1 MTPSEVKFKTVEL
14 KGRLWAAQKELEE
27 AESARASANRHLEA
41 MNGLKAVIQ
50 QVAKE
55 TQDQLRLRFEAIVQ
69 ACLDAVFPDSY
80 KFMLEFVS
88 KRGQVE
94 VDMWLDKDGTRM
106 DPLDSNGGGVV
117 DVMGIALRL
126 CCVTLSTKARVLL
139 LDEPFGHLRG
149 EARDKLGEL
158 LAIIADRLNVQII
171 MVGDVVG
178 SVVPGK
184 EFKVTNVNGISAVR
198 GIAGMT
204 GGMR

>member
-1 MTPSEVKFKTVEL
+1 
-14 KGRLWAAQKELEE
+14 
-27 AESARASANRHLEA
+27 
-41 MNGLKAVIQ
+41 
-50 QVAKE
+50 
-55 TQDQLRLRFEAIVQ
+55 
-69 ACLDAVFPDSY
+69 
-80 KFMLEFVS
+80 
-88 KRGQVE
+88 
-94 VDMWLDKDGTRM
+94 M

-117 DVMGIALRL
+117 DVMSIALRL

-184 EFKVTNVNGISAVR
+184 EFKVTKINGISALR
-198 GIAGMT
+198 GIG
-204 GGMR
+204 

>member
-1 MTPSEVKFKTVEL
+1 MTPAEVMFKTTEL
-14 KGRLWAAQKELEE
+14 KGRLWMAEKELKE
-27 AESARASANRHLEA
+27 ALSERDSKRKHLEA

-50 QVAKE
+50 QTAKD

-69 ACLDAVFPDSY
+69 ACLDAVFPGSY
-80 KFMLEFVS
+80 KFMMEFVS

-117 DVMGIALRL
+117 DVMSIALRL
-126 CCVTLSTKARVLL
+126 CCLTLSTKARTLL

-158 LAIIADRLNVQII
+158 LAIISERLNVQII

-184 EFKVTNVNGISAVR
+184 ELKVTKVNGISALR
-198 GIAGMT
+198 GMA
-204 GGMR
+204 